1 MVLPWRCWLPRAWWL
16 AGFVLGGANGPLGC
30 TDRNSVVGRITPE
43 HFWFKTTVEKS
54 DAQPGG
60 WRAVCIHARLTE
72 GDSGATTVCKF
83 EVGLP
88 LRNGQSEIPLWV
100 ARRDAAEMANRA
112 AYKVL
117 SNAPRGEMMFTLCNE
132 FKTLYDLMLREK
144 HPGALVGACV
154 SQDIETVPFDIPRP
168 SRS

>member
-1 MVLPWRCWLPRAWWL
+1 MVPPPRCCLPRSWL
-16 AGFVLGGANGPLGC
+16 LVGLVLWEANGQTGC

-43 HFWFKTTVEKS
+43 HFWFKTTVERS

-60 WRAVCIHARLTE
+60 WQAVCIHARITE

-88 LRNGQSEIPLWV
+88 LRNGQREIPLWV

-117 SNAPRGEMMFTLCNE
+117 SNAPRGEMMFTLCSN

-154 SQDIETVPFDIPRP
+154 SEGIETVLFDIPRP
-168 SRS
+168 SKS

>member
-1 MVLPWRCWLPRAWWL
+1 MLSWRCWLPRSWV
-16 AGFVLGGANGPLGC
+16 FVGLVMWGANGPLGC
-30 TDRNSVVGRITPE
+30 TGRNSVVGRITPE
-43 HFWFKTTVEKS
+43 HFWFKTTVERS

-60 WRAVCIHARLTE
+60 WQAVCIHARITE

-88 LRNGQSEIPLWV
+88 LRNGQREIPLWV

-112 AYKVL
+112 AYRVL
-117 SNAPRGEMMFTLCNE
+117 SNAPRGEMMFTLCSE
-132 FKTLYDLMLREK
+132 FKTLYGSMLNEK
-144 HPGALVGACV
+144 HIGARVSACV
-154 SQDIETVPFDIPRP
+154 SEGIETVPFDIPKP